1 MQITRQNI
9 QRLSSNNFYTV
20 PTPLNGLY
28 KEKCIPNTYLIQKQ
42 PFAHI
47 LQIRCSWNLCK
58 IHRKIPLLE
67 SLVKR
72 HHDLKFIK
80 KRIQHMYFPVN
91 FEKFSRKTLFTN
103 HLRMTTCLIPPFQPT
118 FYVFITLFSFSLHFF
133 RLLVIIAVIRIY
145 SVCYLFQ

>member
-28 KEKCIPNTYLIQKQ
+28 KEKCITNTSLTRSNRLRIFCKLGVPKNFPKFTEKYLCWSLFLKG
-42 PFAHI
+42 
-47 LQIRCSWNLCK
+47 LMTWN
-58 IHRKIPLLE
+58 
-67 SLVKR
+67 
-72 HHDLKFIK
+72 FIK

-91 FEKFSRKTLFTN
+91 FEKFFRKTLFTN
-103 HLRMTTCLIPPFQPT
+103 HLRITTCLIPPFQPT